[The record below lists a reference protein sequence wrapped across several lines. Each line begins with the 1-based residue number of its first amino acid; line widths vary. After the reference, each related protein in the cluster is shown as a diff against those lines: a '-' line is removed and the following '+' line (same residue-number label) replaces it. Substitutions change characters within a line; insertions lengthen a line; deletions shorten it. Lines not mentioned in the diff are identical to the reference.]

1 MHIPERMCI
10 ACRSMKPKNELLRI
24 VKNGGDVVLDISQ
37 RLEGRGAY
45 ICKNTECIENARK
58 RRRISAHFKMPVGD
72 EIYEEI
78 RAVTERE

>member
-45 ICKNTECIENARK
+45 ICPSVECLQRAQKQQQLDRALETK
-58 RRRISAHFKMPVGD
+58 ISSD
-72 EIYEEI
+72 IYSSLLEGICNE
-78 RAVTERE
+78 